1 MTRALALVRQTP
13 AIVACFLCLTNGG
26 FGLQLQK
33 SILPYSNTSD
43 RSMCH
48 MKKCRLKESQF
59 ESSTSGEES
68 EYNPNRRK
76 VLNSLTSGFAAG
88 LIAAGVGGTFMVL
101 PEEVSAFDFPVP
113 GTSTNFA
120 NMARKIRNVCVI
132 MDELQR
138 DLQQERWDLVEGY
151 PAQLRSFVP
160 VFTTYTDEV
169 FASDDLPSN
178 KGLRVALRYEVG
190 RFFGSLERL
199 KQATTRRDLNEAYV
213 AYSNMAIHFDRY
225 LKAGNLYTY
234 IDPLV
239 STEPLFEK
247 VSDALVY
254 SNPKT
259 DPPEVRDLVVLC
271 QGPDKGKTGI
281 VIGIFPDTKNV
292 VVKLDRF
299 SKTSPI
305 REIKVGKKD
314 FHVQH
319 MSVVFHS
326 FLIHTKSISI
336 MGS

>member
-1 MTRALALVRQTP
+1 MSNDDLELE
-13 AIVACFLCLTNGG
+13 
-26 FGLQLQK
+26 LQ
-33 SILPYSNTSD
+33 
-43 RSMCH
+43 
-48 MKKCRLKESQF
+48 
-59 ESSTSGEES
+59 
-68 EYNPNRRK
+68 PNRRK
-76 VLNSLTSGFAAG
+76 ALSSLSLGFMTVM
-88 LIAAGVGGTFMVL
+88 GVRDITL
-101 PEEVSAFDFPVP
+101 PEEATAFDFSVP

-120 NMARKIRNVCVI
+120 NLARKIRNVCVI

-138 DLQQERWDLVEGY
+138 DLQQERWDLVEAY

-169 FASDDLPSN
+169 FESDDLPSN

-199 KQATTRRDLNEAYV
+199 KQATARKDLNEAYI

-234 IDPLV
+234 VDPLV

-259 DPPEVRDLVVLC
+259 DPPEIRDLVILC

-305 REIKVGKKD
+305 REIKVGKSRINYVRSLLSYTSSHT
-314 FHVQH
+314 F
-319 MSVVFHS
+319 VFKS
-326 FLIHTKSISI
+326 PRIGQQSGWGSRTQTEFFLSLGSKRKSSELNCIIRLVTKYVINSTIPLRCCY
-336 MGS
+336 